1 MQDEKDEFDE
11 IKQALSE
18 QKEMNAALSDS
29 IEEQKKIFE
38 KFEEDEVKVLSSIKS
53 HSEKFRLG
61 FVSVILD
68 CHGQI
73 LIILW
78 PWNII
83 NDAKGFRQISEIR
96 L

>member
-61 FVSVILD
+61 FVSAITD
-68 CHGQI
+68 CDDR
-73 LIILW
+73 LICSL
-78 PWNII
+78 
-83 NDAKGFRQISEIR
+83 
-96 L
+96 

>member
-61 FVSVILD
+61 FVSAIAD
-68 CHGQI
+68 CGDR
-73 LIILW
+73 LICSL
-78 PWNII
+78 
-83 NDAKGFRQISEIR
+83 
-96 L
+96 

>member
-38 KFEEDEVKVLSSIKS
+38 KFEEDEKKVLSSIKS

-61 FVSVILD
+61 FVSAIADFDDLPD
-68 CHGQI
+68 RKNY
-73 LIILW
+73 LIMNYSL
-78 PWNII
+78 
-83 NDAKGFRQISEIR
+83 
-96 L
+96 

>member
-38 KFEEDEVKVLSSIKS
+38 KFEEDEEKVLSSIKS

-61 FVSVILD
+61 FVLAIADFDDLPDRKNYLTMNYSL
-68 CHGQI
+68 
-73 LIILW
+73 
-78 PWNII
+78 
-83 NDAKGFRQISEIR
+83 
-96 L
+96 

>member
-38 KFEEDEVKVLSSIKS
+38 KFEEDEVKVFSSIKS

-61 FVSVILD
+61 FVSAIAD
-68 CHGQI
+68 CDDLPDRKNYLTMNYSI
-73 LIILW
+73 
-78 PWNII
+78 
-83 NDAKGFRQISEIR
+83 
-96 L
+96 

>member
-18 QKEMNAALSDS
+18 QKEINAEMSNS

-61 FVSVILD
+61 FVSFISDYDGLLD
-68 CHGQI
+68 CKKLQ
-73 LIILW
+73 
-78 PWNII
+78 
-83 NDAKGFRQISEIR
+83 
-96 L
+96 